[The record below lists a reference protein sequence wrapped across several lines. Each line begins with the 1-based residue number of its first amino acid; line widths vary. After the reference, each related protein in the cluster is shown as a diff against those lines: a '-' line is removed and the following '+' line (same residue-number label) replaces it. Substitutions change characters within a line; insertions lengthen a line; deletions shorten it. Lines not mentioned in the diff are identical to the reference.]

1 MRRFDVYRNE
11 NAMTQKRAP
20 FLVVLQSELLSDM
33 LTVVVAPIA
42 KLSLVE
48 GRATAMLMPKV
59 SVDDREY
66 LIYIP
71 ELAAIPARSLRKR
84 VASLESERDAI
95 TRALDLLFSG
105 I

>member
-1 MRRFDVYRNE
+1 MRRFDVYRND
-11 NAMTQKRAP
+11 NVATQKRVP
-20 FLVVLQSELLSDM
+20 FFVILQSELLSDL

-42 KLSLVE
+42 KLSVVE

-59 SVDDREY
+59 SVEDREY

-71 ELAAIPARSLRKR
+71 ELAAVHARSLRKR

>member
-11 NAMTQKRAP
+11 NVTTLKRVP
-20 FLVVLQSELLSDM
+20 FFVILQSELLRDM
-33 LTVVVAPIA
+33 LTVVVAPVA
-42 KLSLVE
+42 KLSVVE
-48 GRATAMLMPKV
+48 GRPTTMLMPKV
-59 SVDDREY
+59 SIEDREY

-71 ELAAIPARSLRKR
+71 ELAAIPARSMRKR
-84 VASLESERDAI
+84 IASLESERDAI

>member
-11 NAMTQKRAP
+11 NIATQKRVP
-20 FLVVLQSELLSDM
+20 FFVVLQSELLSDM

-42 KLSLVE
+42 KLSVVE
-48 GRATAMLMPKV
+48 GRVTATLMPRV
-59 SVDDREY
+59 HVDDREY

-84 VASLESERDAI
+84 VGSLESERDAI